1 MLGPQQLRHGCMY
14 QIDRCLVLNHSAT
27 VACIRSDTCNRG
39 GVVKNQASTTKSW
52 VRLSTWILRFHHNQY
67 CSCGHLIYESRVH
80 IAAFS
85 SCVPTVVMGY
95 HVWRLSSWS
104 DVVLPCW
111 LTVRHP
117 FRSETEMPT
126 SGRVPRIL
134 FLLLGQTMILLCR
147 LHTQSARTQDCD

>member
-1 MLGPQQLRHGCMY
+1 M
-14 QIDRCLVLNHSAT
+14 
-27 VACIRSDTCNRG
+27 
-39 GVVKNQASTTKSW
+39 
-52 VRLSTWILRFHHNQY
+52 
-67 CSCGHLIYESRVH
+67 H
-80 IAAFS
+80 IAAFF

-147 LHTQSARTQDCD
+147 IHTQSARTLDCDEICRFLSWKSNPGFQSRCLVLYHSATVAYISRFHHNLESERMGCACASGMGVSKLSPGVENSLGPQH